1 MKILTPIQSISDI
14 ITNSSSET
22 FLMYESFAKEFD
34 DLPNTN
40 GCVDIY
46 PVTEETLLSMY
57 WDINLIERHLGLEET
72 DPYAMDTDTY
82 KEYVTE
88 FILPRMSELE
98 GLYVVDIED
107 HFSDACEVLEDARD
121 CALARESRH

>member
-34 DLPNTN
+34 NLPNTD
-40 GCVDIY
+40 GCIDVY

-82 KEYVTE
+82 KDYVTE
-88 FILPRMSELE
+88 FILPRINELE

-107 HFSDACEVLEDARD
+107 HFSDACEVLEDARC
-121 CALARESRH
+121 CALSRESRH

>member
-34 DLPNTN
+34 NLPDTY
-40 GCVDIY
+40 GCIDIY
-46 PVTEETLLSMY
+46 PVTEETLLSSWY
-57 WDINLIERHLGLEET
+57 DINLIERHLGLEET

-82 KEYVTE
+82 KDYVRE
-88 FILPRMSELE
+88 FILPRMGELE

-107 HFSDACEVLEDARD
+107 HFPDACEVLEDARD
-121 CALARESRH
+121 CALTRESRH